1 MLKLEGRAAI
11 VIPEGVL
18 FQTNNAFT
26 KVKQTLL
33 ENFNVHT
40 IVSLPSGVFLP
51 YSGVK
56 TNILYFDRKG
66 ATNDIWYYDVT
77 PPYNLT
83 KNKPILYE
91 HLEEFV
97 HLFHNPKER
106 NHTNA
111 KLKDAVT
118 LSAVEDQT
126 NTKFNDDVTLSAVE
140 AQCNNWTLNI
150 ADIKDYDLSA
160 KNPHKVVEVVHQT
173 PKDLLKVIKQNDA
186 EINTLMKQIEQL
198 IDG

>member
-1 MLKLEGRAAI
+1 MYWEL
-11 VIPEGVL
+11 
-18 FQTNNAFT
+18 NN
-26 KVKQTLL
+26 
-33 ENFNVHT
+33 
-40 IVSLPSGVFLP
+40 
-51 YSGVK
+51 
-56 TNILYFDRKG
+56 
-66 ATNDIWYYDVT
+66 
-77 PPYNLT
+77 
-83 KNKPILYE
+83 NKSQI
-91 HLEEFV
+91 H
-97 HLFHNPKER
+97 R
-106 NHTNA
+106 N
-111 KLKDAVT
+111 VT